1 MIIDN
6 RERELISQNAILPTG
21 FSVKQLPIGDIWL
34 GTADVSGLSAGGCV
48 IVERKTVRDFEASV
62 LDGRYREQRI
72 RLMAYCQEVGAVPMY
87 VIEGAWTSGSGRI
100 SREALM
106 KLAARV
112 QCKHGVTVLQ
122 TAGVEETA
130 VLMAALEEYIGLDRG
145 NLARETGGAL
155 RAIDSIHV
163 VKKTNAADPRHFA
176 VACLAQCPGVS
187 AKAGEAI
194 LDACGGTLQGVMD
207 AGQEKIAAVVV
218 GKKRVGPACAGR
230 LWGVLKGEVAE
241 PPAKAAAGGAG
252 MTKTEAEP
260 EVKTKAKAKA
270 KPRVSKAKKALESE

>member
-34 GTADVSGLSAGGCV
+34 GTTDVSGFAAGGCV

-87 VIEGAWTSGSGRI
+87 VIEGAWTSGTGRI
-100 SREALM
+100 STEALM

-130 VLMAALEEYIGLDRG
+130 VLVAALEEYIGLDRG

-207 AGQEKIAAVVV
+207 AGVEKIAAVVV

-230 LWGVLKGEVAE
+230 RWGVLNGEVVE
-241 PPAKAAAGGAG
+241 PPKAAGGAG
-252 MTKTEAEP
+252 MAEP
-260 EVKTKAKAKA
+260 VVETMAELAVKTTA
-270 KPRVSKAKKALESE
+270 KPRVSKTKKALESE